1 MENNQKT
8 LPMKKAFIFFILA
21 MLLPCSALFS
31 QLISAVP
38 AFPSDQQQTVIT
50 FNAALG
56 NQGLMNFSGDVYAHT
71 GVITNLSTGG
81 SDWKYVVAPWTSNI
95 PKAKMTRSTTNPNI
109 YTLTIGP
116 SIRAYYGVPASETIL
131 RMAFVFRS
139 AGPVGGNYLEGKTA
153 TGGDIYYDVYPAG
166 LNVTFVL
173 PDQKQILA
181 EPGQRIPV
189 QVASSMADSTVLKI
203 NGVRVAQT
211 TTSTLSYN
219 LQTSSTG
226 TFDVRAF
233 AYGNNDVAVDSFN
246 CFVRPPLVVEAL
258 PEGVLDGANY
268 INDTTVILSLFAPF
282 KNHVFAIG
290 EFNNWK
296 LEIGNYMKRTP
307 DGQRYWITL
316 TNLVAGKEYAYQY
329 LINGTLRIADPYT
342 HKVLDP
348 SHDSWIPAT
357 TYPNLK
363 PYPSGKT
370 TGNVSVFQT
379 ARQPYQWEVTN
390 FVAPQP
396 QDLIIYELHIRDF
409 VATRDIK
416 TVIDTLDYLVRL
428 GVNAIELMPIN
439 EFEGNDSWGYNPSF
453 YFASDKAYGT
463 ANDYKR
469 FIDECHKR
477 GIAVI
482 IDMVFNHSFRQSPLV
497 LMYYDEVNDRV
508 TPENPWYN
516 QTCPHPP
523 YCWGY
528 DFDHE
533 SIHTKNFIDRV
544 NKYWMEEFKVDGFRF
559 DFTKGFTNRPNM
571 NDSYDATRVA
581 ILKRMADKIWE
592 VNDKAYVIL
601 EHFAPNNEE
610 RELANYGML
619 IWGNMNHSYNQSTMG
634 YNDGSNF
641 GGVSYLSRGWSQPH
655 LIGYMESHDEERLMF
670 KNMKWGNQSNTSHNT
685 RNLNVAVK
693 RNAAA
698 ASMFLLVP
706 GPKMIW
712 QFGELGYD
720 VSIDEPCRVCPKP
733 IRWNYQQNWDRR
745 LLYNYYRSL
754 IELRKSHN
762 AFRSSTFVM
771 STSNIAKNLNI
782 LHSDMSVSVISNFD
796 VVARDVNPQFYFTG
810 MWYDYYSGDSLNVAN
825 VSNTIRLEPGEFR
838 VYTSKRL
845 TTPSFV
851 GLDETAYSGIPVGL
865 QLGPNPFSDK
875 LNVALEISQQGI
887 YRIELLNLFGQVVDV
902 LFDGQLT
909 TGQHFMELNPKQVM
923 RSGNYFLRIDT
934 GKNYITRKV
943 IRNK

>member
-181 EPGQRIPV
+181 EPGQSIPV

-296 LEIGNYMKRTP
+296 LELGNYMKRTP

-497 LMYYDEVNDRV
+497 LMYYDEANDRV

-619 IWGNMNHSYNQSTMG
+619 IWGNMNHSYNQATMG

-712 QFGELGYD
+712 HFGELGYD

-909 TGQHFMELNPKQVM
+909 TGQHFMELNPKSVM

-943 IRNK
+943 IRN